1 MSTRASRAREA
12 VLTAVFAS
20 LVFAATLVAFETPI
34 TRGYFNLGETM
45 VYTAAMIGGPLVG
58 LVAGGFGSMMA
69 DLTLGY
75 AHYAP
80 GTLAIKAIE
89 GFITGVL
96 YRRLRRQSPGRLR
109 VISVT
114 VGLAGALLLGVVGF
128 EKYYGETI
136 LRIWGGE
143 AKIVIPRVAWVLIAL
158 AFAAATT
165 FLSIKAKPSV
175 GARVLACLAGGVEM
189 MTGYLLYEA
198 YVLGFGLRVASA
210 ELPVN
215 LGQAVIGAVVAVYVV
230 EALERMGVRFAG
242 EPGGSKERSPRV

>member
-1 MSTRASRAREA
+1 MSSRASRAREA
-12 VLTAVFAS
+12 VLTSVFAS
-20 LVFAATLVAFETPI
+20 LVFAATLIAFETPI

-45 VYTAAMIGGPLVG
+45 VYTSAMIGGPIIG

-69 DLTLGY
+69 DLVLGF

-89 GFITGVL
+89 GFITGSL
-96 YRRLRRQSPGRLR
+96 YKRLRRESPSRLR
-109 VISVT
+109 VISVA
-114 VGLAGALLLGVVGF
+114 VGLAGAVLLGVVGF

-136 LRIWGGE
+136 LKVWGGE
-143 AKIVIPRVAWVLIAL
+143 ARIIIPRVAWVLIAL
-158 AFAAATT
+158 VFALATT
-165 FLSIKAKPSV
+165 LLSVKAKPSV

-230 EALERMGVRFAG
+230 EALERMGVKFAG
-242 EPGGSKERSPRV
+242 EPSGYEERPPRV